1 MNDDLFLL
9 VNDLQNFYYLFTRLI
24 FTSRNQE
31 VMRLALRALCSMT
44 AKQSRYTATIADAL
58 ERRPFLVQLTY
69 LCRRPSRRVSIAV
82 SEQATTLV
90 GNILRYSCNCSAAN
104 FLTERVGVV
113 QLNDEEEDHLQTG
126 QSARESGSGG
136 YHWREEDISSTCFH
150 RCCCCPLL
158 CLIACVLLLLS
169 LSGALLDSLQ

>member
-1 MNDDLFLL
+1 M
-9 VNDLQNFYYLFTRLI
+9 NDLQNFYYLFTRLI
-24 FTSRNQE
+24 FTSRIQE
-31 VMRLALRALCSMT
+31 VLRLALRALCSMT
-44 AKQSRYTATIADAL
+44 AKQGRYTATIADAL

-69 LCRRPSRRVSIAV
+69 FCRRPSRRVSIAV

-90 GNILRYSCNCSAAN
+90 RNILRYSCNCSAAD
-104 FLTERVGVV
+104 FLTERVGTVVV

-136 YHWREEDISSTCFH
+136 YHWREEDNTSSTCFH